1 VMRSVLLSDIGK
13 PMENKATILT
23 IMLAFIAVTDCKQGN
38 KMNEKNASTTENLIS
53 LISFKK
59 S

>member
-1 VMRSVLLSDIGK
+1 
-13 PMENKATILT
+13 MENKATILT